1 MNHRSF
7 AKKYMLNIND
17 SISSLE
23 RDDTFKQTG
32 LPKIKT
38 PGVDLWDSVEYT
50 RDRTEE
56 TFEDEF
62 NMYQR
67 NPLSQQSG
75 ARSKQY
81 ESYASNQ
88 RRL

>member
-38 PGVDLWDSVEYT
+38 PGADLWDSVEYT

-67 NPLSQQSG
+67 NPLSQ
-75 ARSKQY
+75 
-81 ESYASNQ
+81 
-88 RRL
+88 